1 MTDSRARVAG
11 AILQKICSFCPKE
24 VKYRQLAS
32 RILHICTTSMVIE
45 RLVSGKFL
53 ESLEPGKVLVL
64 YGPRRSGK
72 TFLLEHLR
80 GELERNGRVLFLK
93 GESRIVQENLST
105 EIPERLV
112 SYIGDA
118 KTLVIDEAQK
128 VPSIGLNLKLI
139 VDSMPDLTVIASG
152 SASFDLAQKIG
163 EPLTGRKKTLL
174 LFPVSAREII
184 QTFDTNHY
192 LSTLE
197 TSLIYGGY
205 PELFSLPSDD
215 DRRDYLSGL
224 IDSLLLKD
232 ILDMEQVKGA
242 KKLFDLL
249 TLIAFQIGRE
259 VSLTEL
265 GSALDLHKDTVARYL
280 DLLEKSF
287 IVKNIRGFSRN
298 LRKEVTKNSRYYFYD
313 NGVRNAVINNW
324 NPISRRDDIGMLWEN
339 YIVMERL
346 KKQSYLNLRSNNHF
360 WRTYDQKEIDWVE
373 EREGKLFGYEIK
385 WSDDSPKAPSSWI
398 ETYPGASYE
407 VVNRDNFLDFIG

>member
-1 MTDSRARVAG
+1 M
-11 AILQKICSFCPKE
+11 KE
-24 VKYRQLAS
+24 VKYRQLIS
-32 RILHICTTSMVIE
+32 CILPFCATPMIIE
-45 RLVSGKFL
+45 RLVSDML
-53 ESLEPGKVLVL
+53 LRSLEPGKVVVL
-64 YGPRRSGK
+64 YGPRRAGK
-72 TFLLEHLR
+72 TFLLGHLR
-80 GELERNGRVLFLK
+80 GELEKNGKVLFLN
-93 GESRIVQENLST
+93 GESRIVQESLST
-105 EIPERLV
+105 EIPERLA

-139 VDSMPDLTVIASG
+139 VDSMPHLAVIASG
-152 SASFDLAQKIG
+152 SASFDLAQKNG

-174 LFPVSAREII
+174 LYPVSAREIVRA
-184 QTFDTNHY
+184 TDMNHY

-215 DRRDYLSGL
+215 ARRDYLSGL
-224 IDSLLLKD
+224 VDSLLLKD

-249 TLIAFQIGRE
+249 TLIAFQIGKE

-298 LRKEVTKNSRYYFYD
+298 LRKEVTKNSRYYFFD
-313 NGVRNAVINNW
+313 NGIRNALINNW

-339 YIVMERL
+339 YVVMERL
-346 KKQSYLNLRSNNHF
+346 KKQSYENLHANNYF

-373 EREGKLFGYEIK
+373 ERDGKLFGYEIK
-385 WSDDSPKAPSSWI
+385 WSDDSPKVPQAWI

-407 VVNRDNFLDFIG
+407 TVNRENFMNFIG

>member
-1 MTDSRARVAG
+1 M
-11 AILQKICSFCPKE
+11 KE
-24 VKYRQLAS
+24 VKYRQLIS
-32 RILHICTTSMVIE
+32 CILPFCATPMIIE
-45 RLVSGKFL
+45 RLVSDML
-53 ESLEPGKVLVL
+53 LRSLEPGKVVVL
-64 YGPRRSGK
+64 YGPRRAGK
-72 TFLLEHLR
+72 TFLLGHLR
-80 GELERNGRVLFLK
+80 GELEKNGKVLFLN
-93 GESRIVQENLST
+93 GESRIVQESLST
-105 EIPERLV
+105 EIPERLA

-139 VDSMPDLTVIASG
+139 VDSMPHLAVIASG

-174 LFPVSAREII
+174 LYPVSAREIVRA
-184 QTFDTNHY
+184 TDMNHY

-215 DRRDYLSGL
+215 ARRDYLSGL
-224 IDSLLLKD
+224 VDSLLLKD

-249 TLIAFQIGRE
+249 TLIAFKIGKE

-280 DLLEKSF
+280 NLLEKSF

-298 LRKEVTKNSRYYFYD
+298 LRKEVTKNSRYYFFD
-313 NGVRNAVINNW
+313 NGIRNALINNW

-339 YIVMERL
+339 YVVMERL
-346 KKQSYLNLRSNNHF
+346 KKQSYENLHANNYF

-373 EREGKLFGYEIK
+373 ERDGKLFGYEIK
-385 WSDDSPKAPSSWI
+385 WSDASLKAPQSWV
-398 ETYPGASYE
+398 ETYPDASYE
-407 VVNRDNFLDFIG
+407 VVNRENFLDFIG